1 MRRTRTEDDR
11 AAARARVEDDRT
23 AYGSR
28 AANGRTAYGSR
39 AADDR
44 EAAGTRTADDR
55 DAAGIR
61 TVDADVA
68 GAIGRV
74 LDEVLGARLAAAA
87 AADALFTRDI
97 AERVARFTLG
107 GGKRLRGRFV
117 WWGLR
122 VCGGDGE
129 AAGAALRL
137 AAALELVQTCALV
150 HDDVMDGAE
159 LRRGRPALH
168 AEVRGQ
174 YGHRTGA
181 GRSARSAE
189 TFGRSAAILAG
200 DLALAWADDTVLDTR
215 FPDRAR
221 SAVHALWRTMRTEMV
236 AGQYLDL
243 HGQVTA
249 SHSPARAVR
258 TARLKS
264 ARYSVERPLL
274 LGAALAGADDRA
286 AGALRSAGR
295 CAGLAFQLHD
305 DLLGVFGDPEETG
318 KPSGDDIR
326 EGKVTYL
333 TAVARARARAAG
345 DDGALGVLDAAL
357 GDPYLS
363 AAAVDRVREVF
374 ESTGA
379 RAALE
384 DKVESL
390 ADRSVAHLADV
401 RTADPAALRH
411 LRALLRATAGARP
424 CSPPGGPPAA
434 ARGGER

>member
-1 MRRTRTEDDR
+1 MRRI
-11 AAARARVEDDRT
+11 RVEDRQ
-23 AYGSR
+23 
-28 AANGRTAYGSR
+28 
-39 AADDR
+39 
-44 EAAGTRTADDR
+44 
-55 DAAGIR
+55 DAAGAR
-61 TVDADVA
+61 AVDADVA

-74 LDEVLGARLAAAA
+74 LHEVLGARLTEAART
-87 AADALFTRDI
+87 DALFTRDI

-107 GGKRLRGRFV
+107 GKRLRGRFV

-122 VCGGDGE
+122 VCGGGGE
-129 AAGAALRL
+129 AAEAALRL

-159 LRRGRPALH
+159 LRRGGPALH
-168 AEVRGQ
+168 ADVRAQ
-174 YGHRTGA
+174 YTAPPGA
-181 GRSARSAE
+181 GGFDRSASPRAGGFDRSAE

-200 DLALAWADDTVLDTR
+200 DLALAWADDTVLDTGL
-215 FPDRAR
+215 PARAR
-221 SAVHALWRTMRTEMV
+221 SAVHTLWRTMRTEMV

-249 SHSPARAVR
+249 SRSPVRAVR

-305 DLLGVFGDPEETG
+305 DLLGVFGDPRETG

-326 EGKVTYL
+326 EGKLTYL
-333 TAVARARARAAG
+333 TTVARARAEAAG

-357 GDPYLS
+357 GDPDLS

-374 ESTGA
+374 VSTGA

-384 DKVESL
+384 DKVEVL
-390 ADRSVAHLADV
+390 ADRSAAHLADM

-411 LRALLRATAGARP
+411 LHDLLRATAGSRRYT
-424 CSPPGGPPAA
+424 PPGGPPATVA
-434 ARGGER
+434 VVTARGGER

>member
-1 MRRTRTEDDR
+1 MRRIRAED
-11 AAARARVEDDRT
+11 
-23 AYGSR
+23 G
-28 AANGRTAYGSR
+28 
-39 AADDR
+39 R
-44 EAAGTRTADDR
+44 EAAGARAAGARGADAVRTAGGREADS
-55 DAAGIR
+55 AR

-68 GAIGRV
+68 GAIGRM
-74 LDEVLGARLAAAA
+74 LDAVLGARLAEAA

-97 AERVARFTLG
+97 AERVVRFTLG

-122 VCGGDGE
+122 VCGGGGE
-129 AAGAALRL
+129 AADAALRL
-137 AAALELVQTCALV
+137 AAALELLQTCALV
-150 HDDVMDGAE
+150 HDDVMDGSE

-168 AEVRGQ
+168 AEVRRQ
-174 YGHRTGA
+174 YGRHAGA
-181 GRSARSAE
+181 GRPAPSAE

-215 FPDRAR
+215 FPAHAR
-221 SAVHALWRTMRTEMV
+221 SAVHALWRTLRTELV

-243 HGQVTA
+243 YGQVTA
-249 SHSPARAVR
+249 SRSPARAVR

-295 CAGLAFQLHD
+295 CAGLAFQLRD
-305 DLLGVFGDPEETG
+305 DLLGVFGDPRETG

-326 EGKVTYL
+326 EGKPTYL
-333 TAVARARARAAG
+333 SAVARARARAAG
-345 DDGALGVLDAAL
+345 DDGALGVLDASL
-357 GDPYLS
+357 GDPDLS
-363 AAAVDRVREVF
+363 PAAVDRVRDVF
-374 ESTGA
+374 VSTGA

-384 DKVESL
+384 DKAALL
-390 ADRSVAHLADV
+390 ADRSVAHLADM

-411 LRALLRATAGARP
+411 LHELLRATAGCRP
-424 CSPPGGPPAA
+424 RGAPVVVPAA
-434 ARGGER
+434 AHGGER

>member
-1 MRRTRTEDDR
+1 MRRI
-11 AAARARVEDDRT
+11 
-23 AYGSR
+23 
-28 AANGRTAYGSR
+28 
-39 AADDR
+39 
-44 EAAGTRTADDR
+44 RTADDQGTDR
-55 DAAGIR
+55 AR
-61 TVDADVA
+61 VVDADVA
-68 GAIGRV
+68 GAVERV
-74 LDEVLGARLAAAA
+74 LDEVLGARLAEAS
-87 AADALFTRDI
+87 AADALFGRDI

-122 VCGGDGE
+122 VCGGGGE
-129 AAGAALRL
+129 TAGAALRL

-168 AEVRGQ
+168 AEMRGQ
-174 YGHRTGA
+174 YAHQPGRE
-181 GRSARSAE
+181 RSARSAE
-189 TFGRSAAILAG
+189 TFGRAAEASGRSAETSGRSAESFGRSAAVLAG
-200 DLALAWADDTVLDTR
+200 DLALAWADDTVLDTS
-215 FPDRAR
+215 FPASAR

-249 SHSPARAVR
+249 CRSPARAVR

-274 LGAALAGADDRA
+274 MGAALAGADDRA

-326 EGKVTYL
+326 EGKLTYL
-333 TAVARARARAAG
+333 TTVARARAEAAG
-345 DDGALGVLDAAL
+345 DGGALGVLDAAL
-357 GDPYLS
+357 GDPDLS

-374 ESTGA
+374 VSTGA

-384 DKVESL
+384 DKIEIL
-390 ADRSVAHLADV
+390 ADRSVAYLAGL

-424 CSPPGGPPAA
+424 HAPPDGPPVAVPVVA
-434 ARGGER
+434 ARAGER

>member
-1 MRRTRTEDDR
+1 MRRI
-11 AAARARVEDDRT
+11 
-23 AYGSR
+23 
-28 AANGRTAYGSR
+28 
-39 AADDR
+39 
-44 EAAGTRTADDR
+44 RTADDQGTDQAR
-55 DAAGIR
+55 A
-61 TVDADVA
+61 VDADVA
-68 GAIGRV
+68 GAVERM
-74 LDEVLGARLAAAA
+74 LDEVLGVRLAEAA
-87 AADALFTRDI
+87 AADALFGRDI

-122 VCGGDGE
+122 VCGGGGE
-129 AAGAALRL
+129 TAGAALRL

-168 AEVRGQ
+168 AEMRGQ
-174 YGHRTGA
+174 YAQPSGQE
-181 GRSARSAE
+181 RSVRSAE
-189 TFGRSAAILAG
+189 TFGRSAETSGRSAESFGRSAAILAG
-200 DLALAWADDTVLDTR
+200 DLALAWADDTVMDTS
-215 FPDRAR
+215 FPASAR
-221 SAVHALWRTMRTEMV
+221 SAVHTLWRTMRTEMV

-249 SHSPARAVR
+249 CRSPARAVR

-274 LGAALAGADDRA
+274 MGAALAGADERT

-326 EGKVTYL
+326 EGKLTYL
-333 TAVARARARAAG
+333 TTVARARAEAAG

-357 GDPYLS
+357 GDPDLS
-363 AAAVDRVREVF
+363 AAAVNRVRDVF
-374 ESTGA
+374 VSTGA

-384 DKVESL
+384 DKIEIL
-390 ADRSVAHLADV
+390 ADRSTAYLAGL

-411 LRALLRATAGARP
+411 LHALLRATAGARP
-424 CSPPGGPPAA
+424 HAPPGGSPVTVPVVA
-434 ARGGER
+434 ARAGER

>member
-1 MRRTRTEDDR
+1 MRRI
-11 AAARARVEDDRT
+11 
-23 AYGSR
+23 
-28 AANGRTAYGSR
+28 
-39 AADDR
+39 
-44 EAAGTRTADDR
+44 RTADDQGADR
-55 DAAGIR
+55 ARA
-61 TVDADVA
+61 VDADVA
-68 GAIGRV
+68 GAVERV
-74 LDEVLGARLAAAA
+74 LDEVLGARLAEAA
-87 AADALFTRDI
+87 AADALFGRDI

-122 VCGGDGE
+122 VCGGGGE
-129 AAGAALRL
+129 TAGAALRL

-150 HDDVMDGAE
+150 HDDMMDGAE

-168 AEVRGQ
+168 AELRGQ
-174 YGHRTGA
+174 YARRPGQDRSD
-181 GRSARSAE
+181 RSAETFARPAE

-200 DLALAWADDTVLDTR
+200 DLALAWADDTVMDTR
-215 FPDRAR
+215 FPAPAR

-243 HGQVTA
+243 HGQATA
-249 SHSPARAVR
+249 CRSPARAVR

-274 LGAALAGADDRA
+274 MGAALAGADDRT

-326 EGKVTYL
+326 EGKLTYL
-333 TAVARARARAAG
+333 TAVARARAEAAG

-357 GDPYLS
+357 GDPGLS
-363 AAAVDRVREVF
+363 AAAVDRVRDVF
-374 ESTGA
+374 VSTGA

-384 DKVESL
+384 DKVEIL

-401 RTADPAALRH
+401 RAADPAALRH
-411 LRALLRATAGARP
+411 LHALLRATAGARTHA
-424 CSPPGGPPAA
+424 PPGGPPATVPVVA
-434 ARGGER
+434 ARAGER

>member
-1 MRRTRTEDDR
+1 MRRIR
-11 AAARARVEDDRT
+11 AVDHQA
-23 AYGSR
+23 
-28 AANGRTAYGSR
+28 
-39 AADDR
+39 
-44 EAAGTRTADDR
+44 EAGA
-55 DAAGIR
+55 R

-68 GAIGRV
+68 GAIGQV
-74 LDEVLGARLAAAA
+74 LDEVLGALLAEAA
-87 AADALFTRDI
+87 AADGLFTRDI

-122 VCGGDGE
+122 VCGGGGDVTE
-129 AAGAALRL
+129 AALRL

-168 AEVRGQ
+168 VEVRGQ
-174 YGHRTGA
+174 YGHHAGTGP
-181 GRSARSAE
+181 SPRSAE
-189 TFGRSAAILAG
+189 AFGRSAAILAG
-200 DLALAWADDTVLDTR
+200 DLALAWADDTVMATR
-215 FPDRAR
+215 FPARAR
-221 SAVHALWRTMRTEMV
+221 SAVHALWRTLRTEMV

-249 SHSPARAVR
+249 CRSPALAVR

-286 AGALRSAGR
+286 TGALRSAGR

-305 DLLGVFGDPEETG
+305 DLLGVFGDPGKTG

-326 EGKVTYL
+326 EGKPTYL

-345 DDGALGVLDAAL
+345 DDRALGVLDAAL
-357 GDPYLS
+357 GDPDLS
-363 AAAVDRVREVF
+363 AAAVDRVRDVF
-374 ESTGA
+374 VATGA

-384 DKVESL
+384 DKVEIL
-390 ADRSVAHLADV
+390 ADRSAAHLADV

-411 LRALLRATAGARP
+411 LHDLLRATAGARP
-424 CSPPGGPPAA
+424 CSPPGGPPRAVA
-434 ARGGER
+434 VASRGGER

>member
-1 MRRTRTEDDR
+1 MRRI
-11 AAARARVEDDRT
+11 
-23 AYGSR
+23 
-28 AANGRTAYGSR
+28 
-39 AADDR
+39 
-44 EAAGTRTADDR
+44 RTADDQGTDQAR
-55 DAAGIR
+55 A
-61 TVDADVA
+61 VDADVA
-68 GAIGRV
+68 GAVERV
-74 LDEVLGARLAAAA
+74 LDEVLGARLAEAA
-87 AADALFTRDI
+87 AADALFGRDI

-122 VCGGDGE
+122 VCGGGGE
-129 AAGAALRL
+129 TAGAALRL

-174 YGHRTGA
+174 YAQQSGQERPV
-181 GRSARSAE
+181 RSAE
-189 TFGRSAAILAG
+189 TFGRSVETAGRFTETSGRSAETSGRSAESFGRSAAILAG
-200 DLALAWADDTVLDTR
+200 DLALAWADDTVMDTS
-215 FPDRAR
+215 FPASAR

-249 SHSPARAVR
+249 CRSPARAVR

-274 LGAALAGADDRA
+274 MGAALAGADDRT

-305 DLLGVFGDPEETG
+305 DLLGVFGDPEKTG

-326 EGKVTYL
+326 EGKPTYL
-333 TAVARARARAAG
+333 TTVARARAEAAG

-357 GDPYLS
+357 GDPDLS
-363 AAAVDRVREVF
+363 AAAVDRVRDVF
-374 ESTGA
+374 VSTGA

-384 DKVESL
+384 DKIETL
-390 ADRSVAHLADV
+390 ADRSTAYLAGL

-411 LRALLRATAGARP
+411 LHALLRATAGARP
-424 CSPPGGPPAA
+424 HAPPGGSPVTVPVVA
-434 ARGGER
+434 ARAGER